1 MVEFASIR
9 EKLELG
15 LSPADEVPSP
25 GTKIKQA
32 AVALILRQHLGIAE
46 LLIIKRSPA
55 SGDYW
60 SGNLA
65 LPGGRHQPNDANL
78 CATAL
83 RETFEE
89 VGIDCASGG
98 RVLGRLN
105 TIETTNPRAPK
116 VAVTPF
122 VTIAPPAYH
131 QIASAGMEPPALT
144 LNHEVAAAFWVPLSL
159 LKEKG
164 RSEVFRLIIEDQ
176 EREWMA
182 YPTVHG
188 PIWGMTERILT
199 SFLSLL
205 D

>member
-1 MVEFASIR
+1 MVEFASIC
-9 EKLELG
+9 EKLELR
-15 LSPADEVPSP
+15 LSPATEVLLP
-25 GTKIKQA
+25 GKEIKQA
-32 AVALILRQHLGIAE
+32 AVALILRQYLGIAE
-46 LLIIKRSPA
+46 LLIIKRAPA

-65 LPGGRHQPNDANL
+65 LPGGRHQANDANL

-89 VGIDCASGG
+89 VGIDCTSGG
-98 RVLGRLN
+98 RVLGCLD
-105 TIETTNPRAPK
+105 TIETTNPQAPK

-131 QIASAGMEPPALT
+131 QTASGMEPPALT
-144 LNHEVAAAFWVPLSL
+144 LNYEVATGFWVPLSL
-159 LKEKG
+159 LREKG

-176 EREWMA
+176 EREWVA

-199 SFLSLL
+199 SFLALL